1 MGNPDNAKR
10 NPSST
15 IPDIS
20 HLLAAAQPKTARH
33 VVLVRRLPLRP
44 QQATPGQVRFI
55 SVPVLQLLQN
65 CVQSG
70 ARGGAILSAGIRF
83 SETNSPSQPLSDGS
97 VWSSLDSWLVYV
109 KPYRYH
115 TGSHWHTGA
124 SSCCCLVKF

>member
-44 QQATPGQVRFI
+44 QQAAPGQVRF
-55 SVPVLQLLQN
+55 SVLQLQLN
-65 CVQSG
+65 
-70 ARGGAILSAGIRF
+70 RELHPPL
-83 SETNSPSQPLSDGS
+83 PS
-97 VWSSLDSWLVYV
+97 
-109 KPYRYH
+109 
-115 TGSHWHTGA
+115 
-124 SSCCCLVKF
+124 